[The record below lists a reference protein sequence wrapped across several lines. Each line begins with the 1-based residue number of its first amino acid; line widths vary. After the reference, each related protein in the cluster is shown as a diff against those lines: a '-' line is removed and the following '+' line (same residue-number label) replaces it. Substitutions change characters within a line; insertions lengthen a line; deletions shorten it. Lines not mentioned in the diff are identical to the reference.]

1 MTIFEQVVGE
11 LTLGQILL
19 SILIFGVFV
28 GLAVLFRIFLF
39 PLVRKL
45 TRKTKTKLDEA
56 ILSVVRRPILAI
68 ILLAGLYLV
77 FLFLPEELAAR
88 SYVIK
93 GLASVL
99 SLLGIYAVVVSL
111 DATMRWYRRRVIA
124 EKKEVGF
131 GIRLLSVCWIAIA
144 IIALW
149 LAMVVVLGIWGLE
162 VAPVATWLGEH
173 GWRIVLIVLLVALT
187 AVGLGEIVPRVVV
200 RTLTRRPEETED
212 EAKKRGDTLSRA
224 LVGAIQVFAFVI
236 AIFMVLSELGI
247 DIAPIL
253 AGAGV
258 VGIAIGFGAQS
269 LVKDIVAGMFI
280 ILENQYR
287 VGDWVKIAD
296 VDGLVEDVN
305 LRRTVLRDFD
315 GTVHVVPNGEIRVAS
330 NLTKEWSR
338 VNMNISV
345 AYGEDLDRV
354 ISVINRVGKEL
365 AEDPEWTPSIVSPP
379 QALGVDKLGD
389 SGIDIRILG
398 ETKPMRPWAISR
410 ELRLRLKKAFDKE
423 GIEIPWPHTKVYFGN
438 SPYAKDFQD
447 SVGGKHDSST

>member
-1 MTIFEQVVGE
+1 MAIFEQVIGG
-11 LTLGQILL
+11 LTLGQILV

-28 GLAVLFRIFLF
+28 GLAFLSRIFLF

-45 TRKTKTKLDEA
+45 TRKTKTPLDEA
-56 ILSVVRRPILAI
+56 ILSVLRRPILAI
-68 ILLAGLYLV
+68 ILLAGLYLGLLYLPDV
-77 FLFLPEELAAR
+77 FVAR
-88 SYVIK
+88 SYLLK
-93 GLASVL
+93 GLASAL
-99 SLLGIYAVVVSL
+99 SLLGIYSVVISL
-111 DATMRWYRRRVIA
+111 QATIRWYRQRVTA

-131 GIRLLSVCWIAIA
+131 GVRLLGVSWIAIA
-144 IIALW
+144 VIAVW
-149 LAMVVVLGIWGLE
+149 LATLAVLGIWGLK
-162 VAPVATWLGEH
+162 VVPVATWLGEH
-173 GWRIVLIVLLVALT
+173 GWRIVLIILLT
-187 AVGLGEIVPRVVV
+187 AVFAVSIGEIVPRVVV
-200 RTLTRRPEETED
+200 RAITRRPGETE
-212 EAKKRGDTLSRA
+212 EAVQKRSNTLSRV
-224 LVGAIQVFAFVI
+224 LVGAVQVFMFLI
-236 AIFMVLSELGI
+236 AIFMILSELDI

-269 LVKDIVAGMFI
+269 LVKDIVAGLFI

-287 VGDWVKIAD
+287 VGDWVRIAD
-296 VDGLVEDVN
+296 VDGLVEDIN
-305 LRRTVLRDFD
+305 LRRTVLRDFS
-315 GTVHVVPNGEIRVAS
+315 GAVHTVPNGEIRVATDY
-330 NLTKEWSR
+330 TKDWSR
-338 VNMNISV
+338 VNMNVGV

-365 AEDPEWTPSIVSPP
+365 AEDPEWGPSILSPP

-389 SGIDIRILG
+389 SGIEIKILG
-398 ETKPMRPWAISR
+398 DTRPMRPWAIMR